1 MSRGAPPFRQVA
13 HESHAFAAGTI
24 PGAAAGVKSTVSP
37 AAGDSPTIP
46 CSSAD
51 EDAVPAQPL
60 IGLTSGGGVKGDGGA
75 VALRVETMR
84 AIAGLDWKMPVQGA
98 RLLRRCDDAAGE
110 RCIGLR
116 SPKSAVRQ
124 GIASPRRHVAPALLL
139 C

>member
-1 MSRGAPPFRQVA
+1 MRAMHLQLEQFRAPRPVLNQPSA
-13 HESHAFAAGTI
+13 
-24 PGAAAGVKSTVSP
+24 P

-51 EDAVPAQPL
+51 DDAVPAQPL

-110 RCIGLR
+110 RRIGLR

-124 GIASPRRHVAPALLL
+124 GIASRRRHVAPALLL